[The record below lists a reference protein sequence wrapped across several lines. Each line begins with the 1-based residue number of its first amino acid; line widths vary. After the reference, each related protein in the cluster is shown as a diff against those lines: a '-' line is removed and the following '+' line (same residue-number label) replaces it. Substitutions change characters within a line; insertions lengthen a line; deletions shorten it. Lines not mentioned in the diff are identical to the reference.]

1 LPAAAIAVISGQVNR
16 IYPNCQR
23 VESCQINRPPPE
35 EGGNSLAVGEAEMG
49 EAARAGSRQAQSG
62 MFMAVELFEAEPRA
76 QESVV
81 WLDSFTGRRLR
92 AVRCERWRRAYCLA
106 LPFRRRGTQGSIQ
119 VRKESR
125 VAFE

>member
-1 LPAAAIAVISGQVNR
+1 MTHPSLAAIAVISGQVNR

-35 EGGNSLAVGEAEMG
+35 QGGNSLAVGEAEMG

-62 MFMAVELFEAEPRA
+62 MFTAVELFEAEPCA

-81 WLDSFTGRRLR
+81 WLDSFTGRGLR
-92 AVRCERWRRAYCLA
+92 AVRCEKVARSVLLSAAISWAEDPKAR
-106 LPFRRRGTQGSIQ
+106 FR
-119 VRKESR
+119 
-125 VAFE
+125 

>member
-1 LPAAAIAVISGQVNR
+1 VTRPFPAAIAIVSGQVNR

-23 VESCQINRPPPE
+23 VEACQINRPPPE

-62 MFMAVELFEAEPRA
+62 MFTAVELIEAEPCA

-81 WLDSFTGRRLR
+81 
-92 AVRCERWRRAYCLA
+92 
-106 LPFRRRGTQGSIQ
+106 
-119 VRKESR
+119 
-125 VAFE
+125 

>member
-1 LPAAAIAVISGQVNR
+1 MTHPLATAIVTISGQVNR

-35 EGGNSLAVGEAEMG
+35 QGGNSLAVGEAEMG

-62 MFMAVELFEAEPRA
+62 MFTAVELIEAEPCA

-81 WLDSFTGRRLR
+81 
-92 AVRCERWRRAYCLA
+92 
-106 LPFRRRGTQGSIQ
+106 
-119 VRKESR
+119 
-125 VAFE
+125 